1 MSYADKHA
9 LRDGQIVLYTRNG
22 SPNFHARLKVD
33 GVRGYIVKSSKTA
46 SLAAAVRW
54 AEDLYDDLRYKARY
68 GLEVRR
74 HSFEA
79 LWKRWLQANEHRLS
93 PHRTRYIRG
102 TVERYLFTYFGDRSL
117 EEVTNSCVEAYW
129 SWRIAYWSSGQGT
142 EKLERATT
150 IRSTPKHPR
159 FSRLGN
165 IAEKPSQKTLQ
176 MEQSV
181 LRQIF
186 SWALRMGIIQRVP
199 TIKAPA
205 PHRPLAISR
214 RPAFEREEWNAL
226 QSFLRD
232 WAQGKGSAPEFKER
246 EGRIRNSISCVFGR
260 GRCSKITCC
269 LCVLQASA
277 QTKLASSSGRTS
289 KSFTATMVKEC
300 CFIFH
305 RPRKPGR
312 GNACRFRTL
321 AITFSGSKSCHRI
334 ADHTITFF
342 AISLVHRSIPLEK
355 LLKGFSKWRA
365 CSTIEP
371 VDREQSTAYG
381 ILTRRSGCF
390 MEVQTSRIWPRT
402 WVLRQLRFSITIGI
416 FRLGKRRS
424 NTAER
429 TTAQL
434 AIVHC
439 TSNLEGGEFP
449 ISDRQSNFGFR
460 RLARMYDASELC
472 RCLRACG

>member
-9 LRDGQIVLYTRNG
+9 LRDGRIVLYTRNG

-102 TVERYLFTYFGDRSL
+102 TVERYLLPYFGDRSL
-117 EEVTNSCVEAYW
+117 EEVTDSCVEAYW

-165 IAEKPSQKTLQ
+165 IADKPSQRTLQ

-205 PHRPLAISR
+205 PHRPLGISR

-226 QSFLRD
+226 RRFLRD

-246 EGRIRNSISCVFGR
+246 EGRNPGLHKLRLWQRQMLENYVLFMRASGLRPNEARQLKWKDVEIICSDDGEGVLLHISPTTKTGARECVPLQDSRDYLLRLKELSSHNGPDDYVFCDKSGAPIGSFGKTFKRVLEMAGLLNDRTGAPRTIYSLRHTYATFRLLYGGANIEDLAQNMGTSPTQIFNHYRHISVRQKAKQHSGAYNSSLGD
-260 GRCSKITCC
+260 ST
-269 LCVLQASA
+269 LYL
-277 QTKLASSSGRTS
+277 
-289 KSFTATMVKEC
+289 E
-300 CFIFH
+300 
-305 RPRKPGR
+305 PGR
-312 GNACRFRTL
+312 
-321 AITFSGSKSCHRI
+321 
-334 ADHTITFF
+334 
-342 AISLVHRSIPLEK
+342 
-355 LLKGFSKWRA
+355 
-365 CSTIEP
+365 
-371 VDREQSTAYG
+371 
-381 ILTRRSGCF
+381 RR
-390 MEVQTSRIWPRT
+390 V
-402 WVLRQLRFSITIGI
+402 
-416 FRLGKRRS
+416 
-424 NTAER
+424 
-429 TTAQL
+429 
-434 AIVHC
+434 
-439 TSNLEGGEFP
+439 
-449 ISDRQSNFGFR
+449 SDF
-460 RLARMYDASELC
+460 
-472 RCLRACG
+472 